1 MSFVDSHEK
10 VSALV
15 PKLTTTVGDEDGK
28 YALPL
33 VFCYHPLH
41 GLETDPLTDQS
52 SDIITN

>member
-15 PKLTTTVGDEDGK
+15 PKLAANVGGEHGK
-28 YALPL
+28 HGLPL

-41 GLETDPLTDQS
+41 GLAIDPLTDQLNY
-52 SDIITN
+52 IITN